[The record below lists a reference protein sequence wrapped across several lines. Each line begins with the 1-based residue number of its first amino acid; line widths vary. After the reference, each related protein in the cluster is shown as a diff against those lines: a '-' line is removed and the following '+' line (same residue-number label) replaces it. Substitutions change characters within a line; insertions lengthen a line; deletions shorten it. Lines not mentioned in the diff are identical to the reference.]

1 MKKWETSLK
10 RLPVKDEQGRTSLL
24 NALRMLETDIATRQ
38 LLHGGTI
45 PALFRLF
52 QQLQADQTP
61 FSFIIQKD
69 QSSLLLDFFQDFHL
83 NGLSFPEGGIAQQ
96 VFIQLCTSGLSFPML
111 DGVLTFSLL
120 DYLSVSQLQR
130 LESVHLANKE
140 AVITYFATYEA
151 NTPKAK
157 LDLGINLLL
166 LAHPSFLE
174 KKSPSRLAIFLRD
187 MLPCFEARYAHCMD
201 TDQLYSHQDR
211 ILSWFKLWQRHA
223 YREEELEET
232 DDYYQVDFATIIRYI
247 PEYIWWNN
255 GLVYRNGEKKYHF
268 ESPEFRHL
276 AIGGSIRNGP
286 DYRPYTRRMAK
297 AFVTLPFDFVAGQR
311 DMYIYFYG
319 VSLGAGELLLA
330 LMQTYIRHRSSKANI
345 LTELS
350 QWNPIIQK
358 LADPV
363 FENLD
368 AGQAQSLLGYLYH
381 CIRDQPGFNVKS
393 RSITRLHHE
402 SLVYMERIQLRAQER
417 QQRAAARR
425 ARVGANKLLNWKSHG
440 EIQPL
445 EIKRAESAYKII
457 ELTDEKQLERE
468 GSVMNHCVGTYVHKC
483 MNDDSSIW
491 SLREYRDSNW
501 YSLVTIEIEQ
511 NQIVQA
517 RAAFNAT
524 PTAEYR
530 KIIRVWASREKI
542 EL

>member
-10 RLPVKDEQGRTSLL
+10 RLSIKDEQERASLL
-24 NALRMLETDIATRQ
+24 NALRMLETDIATHQ

-61 FSFIIQKD
+61 FSIIIQQD

-96 VFIQLCTSGLSFPML
+96 IFIQLGTSGLSFPML
-111 DGVLTFSLL
+111 DNVLASGLL

-130 LESVHLANKE
+130 LERTHLANKV
-140 AVITYFATYEA
+140 AVITYFSTYATD
-151 NTPKAK
+151 TPKAK

-166 LAHPSFLE
+166 LAHPSFLGQN
-174 KKSPSRLAIFLRD
+174 SPERLALFLQD
-187 MLPCFEARYAHCMD
+187 ILPCFEARYAHRMD
-201 TDQLYSHQDR
+201 TNGLYRNEER
-211 ILSWFKLWQRHA
+211 ILSWLKLWQRHA
-223 YREEELEET
+223 YREEELDET
-232 DDYYQVDFATIIRYI
+232 DDYYQIDFATIVRYI

-255 GLVYRNGEKKYHF
+255 GLVYQNGEKKYHF
-268 ESPEFRHL
+268 ESPQFRHL

-297 AFVTLPFDFVAGQR
+297 AFVTLPFDFVGGQR
-311 DMYIYFYG
+311 DMYIYLYG
-319 VSLGAGELLLA
+319 ISLGAGELLLA
-330 LMQTYIRHRSSKANI
+330 LMQAYIRHRSGKANMLKE
-345 LTELS
+345 LT

-358 LADPV
+358 LANPA
-363 FENLD
+363 FENLA
-368 AGQAQSLLGYLYH
+368 AGQARGLMGYLYH
-381 CIRDQPGFNVKS
+381 CIRDQPTFSVKS
-393 RSITRLHHE
+393 RSIARLNNE

-417 QQRAAARR
+417 QQREEARR
-425 ARVGANKLLNWKSHG
+425 ARIGSNGLLNWKSHHQ
-440 EIQPL
+440 IQPI

-468 GSVMNHCVGTYVHKC
+468 GSVMNHCVGTYINRC
-483 MNDDSSIW
+483 MYDNSSIW
-491 SLREYRDSNW
+491 SLREYRNSNW
-501 YSLVTIEIEQ
+501 YSLVTIEIER

-530 KIIRVWASREKI
+530 KIIRSWASREKI
-542 EL
+542 DL